1 MYPQKFSQSVVSY
14 KPNLK
19 NITDGICKTY
29 LTNQTLIMIRQ
40 KLNYVGTMKLAN
52 KKIHNFIV
60 NGKLYKLLKTLPKST
75 TKQQRENVLKIWA
88 HHCECVLAQRLRRCH
103 QMFCLYTRLWEERA
117 LSDFIK
123 RMRQSLARKGKDLAL
138 GALGVSVYN
147 WNENR
152 IPLEDLKAYQNEFEY
167 VQVLKENTICML
179 CDPSQKTTNN
189 VNICECGTAGKPDS
203 KKSYDEWVPYL
214 EREDLV
220 VWRKPHPSGLYEYKV
235 YGSYD
240 DVCAMDFLQTQVDMD
255 YRRKWDKMT
264 VMLEVAE
271 TDPTPDTNSDLIYWE
286 LEWPKLFAN
295 RDYVFKR
302 RYLIDDEAN
311 MLYII
316 SRSTEYSKYPPYKEK
331 FRVQEYWSRMIIR
344 PKTNRNM
351 KELGIEFTL
360 TYFDNPGL
368 NVPSSVMT
376 WATMKAMPDFL
387 ARMREA
393 TREYKNYCRSEGTS
407 EYCRLLV
414 AEERAEAEKEAKEKL
429 DYCNFVKFTENIRKR
444 ATTWTSKTR
453 DSNEQLPELN
463 PGNTKSIEAEV
474 DSGGA
479 GISTGGAIQPKHS
492 SFWKYFHPLYY
503 FH

>member
-220 VWRKPHPSGLYEYKV
+220 VWRKPHPSGLYEYK
-235 YGSYD
+235 
-240 DVCAMDFLQTQVDMD
+240 
-255 YRRKWDKMT
+255 
-264 VMLEVAE
+264 
-271 TDPTPDTNSDLIYWE
+271 
-286 LEWPKLFAN
+286 KLFAN

-463 PGNTKSIEAEV
+463 P
-474 DSGGA
+474 DSNLFDYP
-479 GISTGGAIQPKHS
+479 I
-492 SFWKYFHPLYY
+492 
-503 FH
+503 